1 MSGQHQVSPASAG
14 LQAWADAFGRRAGS
28 LPGAGVPWLA
38 DVRRRALDR
47 FMSEGWP
54 TPRIEAWRHTSLAPL
69 AAAAFDD
76 GDAQPVAEQVAALKA
91 ADPGHWLVFVDGA
104 YDAALSEV
112 GALPAGATVLPL
124 SQAWAEH
131 AEAIRAAY
139 GDAADGHSTS
149 ALNLALASDGAW
161 VRLGRGVALE
171 QPVHLV
177 CAAASPRAAHFLRH
191 LVQAEAGA
199 QATVVEHYVGAPGA
213 ANFRHAAT
221 RLRLDQDARI
231 THLKLQQ
238 ESEQAWHLGEID
250 ATQGRGSY
258 FASHSV
264 SLGARLARHDIATH
278 FADER
283 CETLLNGL
291 YYVDQRRHVDH
302 HTLIGHE
309 KPRCVSHES
318 YRGIMADASHG
329 VFSGRILVA
338 PGADG
343 TDAIQR
349 NDSLLLSRL
358 AKSDARPELE
368 IYADDVKCAHGATVG
383 RIDEDSLFYL
393 RSRGL
398 DEAHA
403 RDILIYAFAA
413 ASVARIESDPLRRRV
428 ERAVRALLPGGAA
441 LEEAA

>member
-1 MSGQHQVSPASAG
+1 MSNN
-14 LQAWADAFGRRAGS
+14 LQAWADTFGGRAAH
-28 LPGAGVPWLA
+28 LPGAQLPWLA
-38 DVRRRALDR
+38 AARQQALDR
-47 FMSEGWP
+47 FMGEGWP
-54 TPRIEAWRHTSLAPL
+54 TTKNDAWRHTSLSPL
-69 AAAAFDD
+69 AAATFVD
-76 GDAQPVAEQVAALKA
+76 GDAQAVADQVAALKA
-91 ADPGHWLVFVDGA
+91 QEAGHWLVFVDGA
-104 YDAALSEV
+104 FDAALSDI
-112 GALPAGATVLPL
+112 GSLPADVRLLPL
-124 SQAWAEH
+124 SQAWA
-131 AEAIRAAY
+131 AQADALQGLY
-139 GDAADGHSTS
+139 GQVADGYSTS

-161 VRLGRGVALE
+161 VSLARGATLDA
-171 QPVHLV
+171 PVHIV
-177 CAAASPRAAHFLRH
+177 CVAASPKAAHFLRH
-191 LVQAEAGA
+191 VVHAEAGA
-199 QATVVEHYVGAPGA
+199 QATVVEHYVGVAGA
-213 ANFRHAAT
+213 SNFHHAVT

-238 ESEQAWHLGEID
+238 ESAQAWHLGEID
-250 ATQGRGSY
+250 AVQARGSY

-283 CETLLNGL
+283 CETLFNGL

-309 KPRCVSHES
+309 KPRCVSHET
-318 YRGIMADASHG
+318 YRGILADTAHG

-358 AKSDARPELE
+358 AKSDSRPELE

-383 RIDEDSLFYL
+383 QIDEDSLFYL

-403 RDILIYAFAA
+403 RDILTYAFAA
-413 ASVARIESDPLRRRV
+413 ASVARIDAPLLRQRV
-428 ERAVRALLPGGAA
+428 EQAIRSLLPGGGAV
-441 LEEAA
+441 LEAA

>member
-1 MSGQHQVSPASAG
+1 MSAD
-14 LQAWADAFGRRAGS
+14 LQAWADTFGRRAGG

-38 DVRRRALDR
+38 EARRQALDR

-69 AAAAFDD
+69 AAAAFED
-76 GDAQPVAEQVAALKA
+76 GGVQSVAERIAALKA
-91 ADPGHWLVFVDGA
+91 GETGHWLVFVDGA
-104 YDAALSEV
+104 FDADLSDV
-112 GALPAGATVLPL
+112 GALPGGATVLPL
-124 SQAWAEH
+124 SQAWSEH
-131 AEAIRAAY
+131 AEAIRCAY

-161 VRLGRGVALE
+161 IHLVRGVAVE
-171 QPVHLV
+171 QPIHLV

-191 LVQAEAGA
+191 LIQAGA
-199 QATVVEHYVGAPGA
+199 GSQATVVEHYVGVPDA

-221 RLRLDQDARI
+221 RLRLDRDARI

-238 ESEQAWHLGEID
+238 ESGQAWHLGDID
-250 ATQGRGSY
+250 ATQGRGSI
-258 FASHSV
+258 FTSHSV

-309 KPRCVSHES
+309 KPHCVSHES
-318 YRGIMADASHG
+318 YRGIMADAAHG
-329 VFSGRILVA
+329 VFTGRILVA

-383 RIDEDSLFYL
+383 RLDADSLFYL

-398 DEAHA
+398 DEVHA

-413 ASVARIESDPLRRRV
+413 ASVAKIESEPLRRRV
-428 ERAVRALLPGGAA
+428 ELAVRALLPGGAA

>member
-1 MSGQHQVSPASAG
+1 MSAPD
-14 LQAWADAFGRRAGS
+14 LQAWADTFGRRAGS
-28 LPGAGVPWLA
+28 LPGAQVPWLA
-38 DVRRRALDR
+38 DVRRQALDR

-54 TPRIEAWRHTSLAPL
+54 TPRTEAWRHTSLAPL
-69 AAAAFDD
+69 AAAVFED
-76 GDAQPVAEQVAALKA
+76 GNAASVTDQVAALKGSE
-91 ADPGHWLVFVDGA
+91 PGHWLVFVDGA
-104 YDAALSEV
+104 FDAALSDV
-112 GALPAGATVLPL
+112 GVLPAGATVLPL
-124 SQAWAEH
+124 SQACDGH
-131 AEAIRAAY
+131 ADAIRAAY

-161 VRLGRGVALE
+161 VRLARGVAVE
-171 QPVHLV
+171 QPIHLV
-177 CAAASPRAAHFLRH
+177 CVAAAPRAAHFLRH
-191 LVQAEAGA
+191 LIQADVNA
-199 QATVVEHYVGAPGA
+199 QATVVEHYIGAADA

-221 RLRLDQDARI
+221 RLQLAQDARI

-238 ESEQAWHLGEID
+238 ESALAWHLGDID
-250 ATQGRGSY
+250 ATQARGSY
-258 FASHSV
+258 FASHSM

-283 CETLLNGL
+283 CETLMNGL

-302 HTLIGHE
+302 QTLIGHA
-309 KPRCVSHES
+309 KPRCISHES
-318 YRGIMADASHG
+318 YRGIMADAAHG
-329 VFSGRILVA
+329 VFTGRILVA

-383 RIDEDSLFYL
+383 QIDEDSLFYL

-398 DEAHA
+398 DAAHA

-413 ASVARIESDPLRRRV
+413 ASVARIESDPLRQRV

-441 LEEAA
+441 LEAA

>member
-1 MSGQHQVSPASAG
+1 MSAG
-14 LQAWADAFGRRAGS
+14 LQAWADAFAQRSGE
-28 LPGAGVPWLA
+28 LPGAQVPWLA
-38 DVRRRALDR
+38 DTRRRALDR

-54 TPRIEAWRHTSLAPL
+54 TTKIEAWRHTSLSPL
-69 AAAAFDD
+69 AAAVFAD
-76 GDAQPVAEQVAALKA
+76 GGAQPVAEQVAALKA
-91 ADPGHWLVFVDGA
+91 GEPGHWLVFVDGA
-104 YDAALSEV
+104 FEAGLSDI
-112 GALPAGATVLPL
+112 GALPDGATVLPL
-124 SQAWAEH
+124 SQAWSRH
-131 AEAIRAAY
+131 ADAIQAAY
-139 GDAADGHSTS
+139 GQAGQGHSTS

-161 VRLGRGVALE
+161 ISLARGVAVE
-171 QPVHLV
+171 QAIHVV
-177 CAAASPRAAHFLRH
+177 CAAASPQAAHFLRH
-191 LVQAEAGA
+191 VVQAAAGA
-199 QATVVEHYVGAPGA
+199 QATIVEHYIGVAQA
-213 ANFRHAAT
+213 SNFRHAAT
-221 RLRLDQDARI
+221 RLTLDQDARI

-238 ESEQAWHLGEID
+238 ESALAWHLGDID
-250 ATQGRGSY
+250 AVQARGSY

-283 CETLLNGL
+283 CETLFNGL

-309 KPRCVSHES
+309 KPRCVSHEN
-318 YRGIMADASHG
+318 YRGILADTAHG

-358 AKSDARPELE
+358 AKSDSRPELE

-383 RIDEDSLFYL
+383 QIDADSLFYL
-393 RSRGL
+393 RTRGL

-403 RDILIYAFAA
+403 RDILTYAFAA
-413 ASVARIESDPLRRRV
+413 ASVARIEVPVLRQRV
-428 ERAVRALLPGGAA
+428 ERAIRSLLPGGMA
-441 LEEAA
+441 LEAA

>member
-1 MSGQHQVSPASAG
+1 MSTD
-14 LQAWADAFGRRAGS
+14 LQAWADTFGQRAGG
-28 LPGAGVPWLA
+28 LPGAQLPWLGTL
-38 DVRRRALDR
+38 RRQALDR
-47 FMSEGWP
+47 FMAEGWP

-69 AAAAFDD
+69 AAASFQD
-76 GDAQPVAEQVAALKA
+76 GDARPVAEQVAALKA
-91 ADPGHWLVFVDGA
+91 AEAGHWLVFVDGA
-104 YDAALSEV
+104 FDAALSDI
-112 GALPAGATVLPL
+112 GTLPTGVSLTTL
-124 SQAWAEH
+124 SRAWAEQ
-131 AEAIRAAY
+131 ADAIQAAY
-139 GDAADGHSTS
+139 GRAEDGHSTS

-161 VRLGRGVALE
+161 VRLARGAVAEL
-171 QPVHLV
+171 PIHLV
-177 CAAASPRAAHFLRH
+177 CVAASPRAAHFLRH
-191 LVQAEAGA
+191 LIDADAGA
-199 QATVVEHYVGAPGA
+199 QATVVEHYVGPQDAT
-213 ANFRHAAT
+213 NLRHAIT
-221 RLRLDQDARI
+221 RLRLAQDARI

-238 ESEQAWHLGEID
+238 ESDKAWHLGEID
-250 ATQGRGSY
+250 ATQSRGS
-258 FASHSV
+258 FFTSHSV
-264 SLGARLARHDIATH
+264 SLGARLARHDITTR

-302 HTLIGHE
+302 HTLIDHN
-309 KPRCVSHES
+309 KPRCVSHET
-318 YRGIMADASHG
+318 YRGILADTSHG

-358 AKSDARPELE
+358 AKSDSRPELE

-383 RIDEDSLFYL
+383 QIDAESLFYL

-413 ASVARIESDPLRRRV
+413 SSVSRIEAAPLRQRV
-428 ERAVRALLPGGAA
+428 ERAIRSLLPGGAA

>member
-1 MSGQHQVSPASAG
+1 MSAPD
-14 LQAWADAFGRRAGS
+14 LQAWADTFGRRAGG
-28 LPGAGVPWLA
+28 LPGAQVPWLA
-38 DVRRRALDR
+38 DVRRQALDR

-69 AAAAFDD
+69 AAATFDD
-76 GDAQPVAEQVAALKA
+76 GDAHSVAAQITALKGTES
-91 ADPGHWLVFVDGA
+91 GHWLVFVDGA
-104 YDAALSEV
+104 FDAALSDV

-124 SQAWAEH
+124 SQAWDGH
-131 AEAIRAAY
+131 AETLRAAY

-161 VRLGRGVALE
+161 IRLGRGVVVD
-171 QPVHLV
+171 QPIHVV
-177 CAAASPRAAHFLRH
+177 CAAAAPRAAHFLRH
-191 LVQAEAGA
+191 LIQADANA
-199 QATVVEHYVGAPGA
+199 QATVVEHYIGAADA

-221 RLRLDQDARI
+221 RLRLEQDARI

-238 ESEQAWHLGEID
+238 ESAQAWHLGEID
-250 ATQGRGSY
+250 ATQARGSY
-258 FASHSV
+258 FASHSM

-309 KPRCVSHES
+309 KPRCISHES
-318 YRGIMADASHG
+318 YRGIMADAAHG
-329 VFSGRILVA
+329 VFTGRILVA

-383 RIDEDSLFYL
+383 QIDDDSLFYL

-413 ASVARIESDPLRRRV
+413 ASVARIESGPLRQRV

-441 LEEAA
+441 LEAA